1 LNYYKLRLQTIF
13 VIYPAHHFKLLAI
26 REQNKILYLCDKK
39 KAMETRLFN
48 SWSLLAINGVIAIL
62 FGVMALFIPGTL
74 LLTLVTYFG
83 IVILLLGISMLVGV
97 ILNIKNDLPY
107 GVDLVE
113 SIIILAIGVLFTFY
127 TKTSLEVFV
136 IVIGSWALLIGAGQL
151 FFAFKI
157 NPELSSKNTLLV
169 NGAISLI
176 FGFILFFNPFE
187 AAAFLLVI
195 SGILSLVM
203 GTILIVIALKMKNF
217 TI

>member
-1 LNYYKLRLQTIF
+1 MRTIF
-13 VIYPAHHFKLLAI
+13 AASIAAFIFTNRNLIEDLKNVIFGQKSG
-26 REQNKILYLCDKK
+26 Q
-39 KAMETRLFN
+39 METRLFN
-48 SWSLLAINGVIAIL
+48 NWSLLAVNGIIAIL

-107 GVDLVE
+107 AIDLIE

-169 NGAISLI
+169 NGVVSLI
-176 FGFILFFNPFE
+176 FGLILFFNPFE
-187 AAAFLLVI
+187 AAAFLLVL
-195 SGILSLVM
+195 SGILALLI
-203 GTILIVIALKMKNF
+203 GTLLIIIALKMKRF
-217 TI
+217 DF

>member
-1 LNYYKLRLQTIF
+1 
-13 VIYPAHHFKLLAI
+13 
-26 REQNKILYLCDKK
+26 
-39 KAMETRLFN
+39 METRLFN
-48 SWSLLAINGVIAIL
+48 NWSLLAVNGIIAIL

-107 GVDLVE
+107 ALDLIE

-169 NGAISLI
+169 NGVVSLI
-176 FGFILFFNPFE
+176 FGLILFFNPFE
-187 AAAFLLVI
+187 AAAFLLVL
-195 SGILSLVM
+195 SGILALLI
-203 GTILIVIALKMKNF
+203 GTLLIIIALKMKRF
-217 TI
+217 DF

>member
-1 LNYYKLRLQTIF
+1 
-13 VIYPAHHFKLLAI
+13 
-26 REQNKILYLCDKK
+26 
-39 KAMETRLFN
+39 METRLFN